1 MLKRTRLSTT
11 SLLLLACKESKA
23 FNGFLGPFEGEKG
36 AWKEVG
42 TLKIGENASFLTGA
56 INSYKLRSNPYPHFQ
71 VTGFGLGPAPQV
83 INQSLG

>member
-1 MLKRTRLSTT
+1 MLKVTCLSTT
-11 SLLLLACKESKA
+11 SILLPCKESKA
-23 FNGFLGPFEGEKG
+23 FNGFLGLFEGEKG

-42 TLKIGENASFLTGA
+42 TLKTGENTSFLMGA
-56 INSYKLRSNPYPHFQ
+56 INSHKLRSNPYPHFQ